1 MYVRRVVLKDVR
13 AFEKADLDLAPTEVY
28 PGWAVVTGDN
38 GSGKTA
44 LLRAISLGL
53 LGPDQTRDLV
63 PDLRGWTRAGGESAE
78 ISVEVL
84 PNHEYDRTSAGGYP
98 AKSTFWAEVGVE
110 QQHGRWALSSIDIF
124 RKKRKGAANGPWNS
138 TPGWLAVAYGPFRRL
153 YGSSPD
159 AQRLM
164 VLPGRTPNFG
174 TLFREDA
181 TLSEAEEWIKNL
193 HYRRLEGKNEEKR
206 TLESALRL
214 LNNDFLKY
222 GVTVEDVTS
231 EGVWLKDAAGQKI
244 RLSDMS
250 EGFRSAL
257 AMLIDIF
264 RHMVIAYG
272 PDIVRSDDEEQH
284 CYVDRPGFVMIDEI
298 DAHLHPDWQREIGF
312 WLKSHFPKVQFLV
325 TTHSPLVCQAADEGR
340 IYHLP
345 APGTDQPF
353 RLSDPDFDAVVAGRA
368 DEILL
373 TPAFGLRNTRS
384 PRAVRA
390 LKRHADLK
398 AKQRSSTLSASEQEE
413 IGQLSMFAELAAES
427 VE

>member
-1 MYVRRVVLKDVR
+1 MYVRRVVLSDVR
-13 AFEKADLDLAPTEVY
+13 GFEKADLDLAPDEVY

-63 PDLRGWTRAGGESAE
+63 PDLSGWTRAGGKSAE

-84 PNHEYDRTSAGGYP
+84 PNHEFDRTIKGGYP
-98 AKSTFWAEVGVE
+98 AKTTFWAEVGVE
-110 QQHGRWALSSIDIF
+110 ERHDRWALSPTDIF
-124 RKKRKGAANGPWNS
+124 RKKRKGASNGPWSS

-193 HYRRLEGKNEEKR
+193 HYRRLEGKDDETR
-206 TLESALRL
+206 TLTSALRL
-214 LNNDFLKY
+214 LNNDFLRY
-222 GVTVEDVTS
+222 GVRVEEVNS
-231 EGVWLKDAAGQKI
+231 EGVWLKDAAGQRI

-250 EGFRSAL
+250 EGYRSAL

-272 PDIVRSDDEEQH
+272 PDIVRSDDEERSW
-284 CYVDRPGFVMIDEI
+284 YVDRPAFVMIDEV

-312 WLKSHFPKVQFLV
+312 WLKLHFPKVQFLV
-325 TTHSPLVCQAADEGR
+325 TTHSPLVCQAADGGR
-340 IYHLP
+340 VYHLP
-345 APGTDQPF
+345 APGTGEPF
-353 RLSDPDFDAVVAGRA
+353 RLSETDFNTVVAGRA

-384 PRAVRA
+384 PRAVHA
-390 LKRHADLK
+390 LKRHAELK
-398 AKQRSSTLSASEQEE
+398 AKQRSSMLTTPEQEE
-413 IGQLSMFAELAAES
+413 IVQLSMFADAAADSDE
-427 VE
+427 